1 MSKEFFRFIIAG
13 SVNTL
18 LSWLIFVA
26 LVQYLAYLVAYSM
39 AYVFGILVSYYL
51 NVKFVFRESI
61 MLESIIKYPLIYL
74 SQYFCGMILMWI
86 IAGQLKLPPQVAM
99 GIVITMTVPITFLIS
114 RKLIKKSEQ
123 AKED

>member
-1 MSKEFFRFIIAG
+1 
-13 SVNTL
+13 
-18 LSWLIFVA
+18 
-26 LVQYLAYLVAYSM
+26 M

-51 NVKFVFRESI
+51 NVKFVFRERI

-74 SQYFCGMILMWI
+74 SQYFCGMILMWL

-99 GIVITMTVPITFLIS
+99 GIVITITVPITFLIS

-123 AKED
+123 AEED